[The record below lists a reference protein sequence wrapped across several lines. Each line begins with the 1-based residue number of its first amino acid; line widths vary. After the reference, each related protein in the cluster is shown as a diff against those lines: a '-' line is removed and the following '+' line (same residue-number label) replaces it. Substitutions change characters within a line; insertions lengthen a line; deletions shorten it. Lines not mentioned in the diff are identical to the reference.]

1 MEYLGHAGVDD
12 DVTVHGDLDARQ
24 FVALWTREGRVVA
37 GMNVNVWDVTDQIRE
52 LILSGKPAD
61 AFTMPAS

>member
-1 MEYLGHAGVDD
+1 MVR
-12 DVTVHGDLDARQ
+12 GDLDKRE

-61 AFTMPAS
+61 AFTLH